1 MNTKSVKEKI
11 ENTESVTEI
20 VEWLNQNGIN
30 MVRQSP
36 DFISQEAD
44 LTYILDDGGE
54 IHLLVLLN
62 EEYTNLLEKVIDG
75 DLTYEERSS
84 SEKKLKELQR
94 EIKFESRNPESHYE
108 KIVSIELYH

>member
-36 DFISQEAD
+36 DFISQEAN

-54 IHLLVLLN
+54 IHLRVLLN

-75 DLTYEERSS
+75 DLTYEERSD
-84 SEKKLKELQR
+84 SEKNLHELQR
-94 EIKFESRNPESHYE
+94 EIKFESRRPESHYE
-108 KIVSIELYH
+108 KIISIELYH